1 MSVIYSTKS
10 KSKRKIRSFAHVH
23 MHQCLKT
30 PPMYIVTMGA
40 GFRSVEG
47 LPFAGA
53 LPNVAGLQVV
63 VARYYVVQ
71 ALAGVVAGSKPP
83 PAYAPLHLGVVGIDP
98 ERGAVVAGIASTPEA
113 PNGEGLEH
121 SFAGLE

>member
-1 MSVIYSTKS
+1 
-10 KSKRKIRSFAHVH
+10 
-23 MHQCLKT
+23 
-30 PPMYIVTMGA
+30 MYIVSMGA
-40 GFRSVEG
+40 GFRSVES
-47 LPFAGA
+47 LLSVSPPFADG

-83 PAYAPLHLGVVGIDP
+83 PAYATLHLGVVGIDP
-98 ERGAVVAGIASTPEA
+98 ERGAVVAGIASTPESL
-113 PNGEGLEH
+113 NGEGLEH